1 MSKIKLALDVVSDL
15 KSLAESIET
24 LVYAMETN
32 ESMVTNE
39 PIVTADETVKETKKR
54 SKAKPAEVVKA
65 EDPKIGVEKIEDPQ
79 GEMPEKAAPEEKQ
92 PTLEEVRAAM
102 ADKSRD
108 GHREAVKAI
117 ITKYGANKL
126 SALDPKHYAAALK
139 EVGELK

>member
-24 LVYAMETN
+24 LVHAME
-32 ESMVTNE
+32 SNE
-39 PIVTADETVKETKKR
+39 PNLENEEPTKKK
-54 SKAKPAEVVKA
+54 SKAKAKVEEAEIK
-65 EDPKIGVEKIEDPQ
+65 EPEVENATIEAPV
-79 GEMPEKAAPEEKQ
+79 EEVPEEKQ

-117 ITKYGANKL
+117 ITKYGANNL
-126 SALDPKHYAAALK
+126 SSLDPKYYAAALK

>member
-15 KSLAESIET
+15 RSLADSIEG
-24 LVYAMETN
+24 LVGALEVNQT
-32 ESMVTNE
+32 ESNTPEV
-39 PIVTADETVKETKKR
+39 ATKSKTK
-54 SKAKPAEVVKA
+54 SKAKKLSTTEEV
-65 EDPKIGVEKIEDPQ
+65 EETNIT
-79 GEMPEKAAPEEKQ
+79 PEEKQ

-117 ITKYGANKL
+117 ITKYGANNL
-126 SALDPKHYAAALK
+126 SALDPKYYGDALK

>member
-24 LVYAMETN
+24 LVQAMEAN
-32 ESMVTNE
+32 ETAPANE
-39 PIVTADETVKETKKR
+39 AKEEPTKKK
-54 SKAKPAEVVKA
+54 SKAKAKVEEYETKEPEVEEA
-65 EDPKIGVEKIEDPQ
+65 PVEEV
-79 GEMPEKAAPEEKQ
+79 PEEKQ

-117 ITKYGANKL
+117 ITKYGANNL
-126 SALDPKHYAAALK
+126 SSLDPMHYTAALK
-139 EVGELK
+139 EVGALK

>member
-24 LVYAMETN
+24 LVHAMESNEIAPTN
-32 ESMVTNE
+32 EA
-39 PIVTADETVKETKKR
+39 ADEPVKETKKR
-54 SKAKPAEVVKA
+54 AKTKQAPEPVNEEPEAEVA
-65 EDPKIGVEKIEDPQ
+65 SEE
-79 GEMPEKAAPEEKQ
+79 APEEKQ
-92 PTLEEVRAAM
+92 ITLEEVRAAM

-117 ITKYGANKL
+117 ITKYGANNL
-126 SALDPKHYAAALK
+126 SSLDSKHYAAALK

>member
-24 LVYAMETN
+24 LVHAMESN
-32 ESMVTNE
+32 EVANE
-39 PIVTADETVKETKKR
+39 ANEEPTKKK
-54 SKAKPAEVVKA
+54 SKAKAKVEEPEVGEA
-65 EDPKIGVEKIEDPQ
+65 SVEE
-79 GEMPEKAAPEEKQ
+79 PEEKQ

-117 ITKYGANKL
+117 ITKYGANNL
-126 SALDPKHYAAALK
+126 SSLDPKHYAAALK

>member
-24 LVYAMETN
+24 LVHAMESN
-32 ESMVTNE
+32 EVANE
-39 PIVTADETVKETKKR
+39 ESTKKKSKTKAKVEEPETKE
-54 SKAKPAEVVKA
+54 PEVEEV
-65 EDPKIGVEKIEDPQ
+65 
-79 GEMPEKAAPEEKQ
+79 PEEKQ

-117 ITKYGANKL
+117 ITKYGANNL
-126 SALDPKHYAAALK
+126 SSLDPKYYAFALK

>member
-1 MSKIKLALDVVSDL
+1 MRKIKLALDVVSDL

-24 LVYAMETN
+24 LVHAMESN
-32 ESMVTNE
+32 EVANE
-39 PIVTADETVKETKKR
+39 EPTKKK
-54 SKAKPAEVVKA
+54 SKAKAKVEEPETK
-65 EDPKIGVEKIEDPQ
+65 EPEVEKATIEAPI
-79 GEMPEKAAPEEKQ
+79 EEVPEEKQ

-117 ITKYGANKL
+117 ITKYGANNL
-126 SALDPKHYAAALK
+126 SSLDPKHYAAALK

>member
-24 LVYAMETN
+24 LVHAMESN
-32 ESMVTNE
+32 EVANE
-39 PIVTADETVKETKKR
+39 ANEEPTKKK
-54 SKAKPAEVVKA
+54 SKAKAKVEEPEVGEA
-65 EDPKIGVEKIEDPQ
+65 SVEE
-79 GEMPEKAAPEEKQ
+79 PEEKQ

-117 ITKYGANKL
+117 ITKYGANNL
-126 SALDPKHYAAALK
+126 SSLDPKYYAFALK

>member
-24 LVYAMETN
+24 LVHAMELN
-32 ESMVTNE
+32 EIANE
-39 PIVTADETVKETKKR
+39 VANEEPTKKK
-54 SKAKPAEVVKA
+54 SKTKAEVEEPENKELEVGEA
-65 EDPKIGVEKIEDPQ
+65 TIETPVEE
-79 GEMPEKAAPEEKQ
+79 APEEKQ

-117 ITKYGANKL
+117 ITKYGANNL
-126 SALDPKHYAAALK
+126 SSLDPKYYAAALK

>member
-24 LVYAMETN
+24 LVHAMESN
-32 ESMVTNE
+32 
-39 PIVTADETVKETKKR
+39 ETVPANEEPTKKK
-54 SKAKPAEVVKA
+54 SKAKAKVEESEPEVEEAEEAEVD
-65 EDPKIGVEKIEDPQ
+65 E
-79 GEMPEKAAPEEKQ
+79 PEEKQ

-117 ITKYGANKL
+117 ITKYGAGNL
-126 SALDPKHYAAALK
+126 SSLDPKHYAAALK

>member
-15 KSLAESIET
+15 KSLAGSIET
-24 LVYAMETN
+24 LVRAME
-32 ESMVTNE
+32 SNE
-39 PIVTADETVKETKKR
+39 PNLENEVAKEPVKETKKR
-54 SKAKPAEVVKA
+54 TKTK
-65 EDPKIGVEKIEDPQ
+65 Q
-79 GEMPEKAAPEEKQ
+79 TPEPVNDEPEEQVPEEKQ

-117 ITKYGANKL
+117 ITKYGANNL
-126 SALDPKHYAAALK
+126 SSLDPKHYAAALK

>member
-24 LVYAMETN
+24 LVHALESNEVANEET
-32 ESMVTNE
+32 
-39 PIVTADETVKETKKR
+39 TKKK
-54 SKAKPAEVVKA
+54 SKAKAKSDAPETRKPEVGEA
-65 EDPKIGVEKIEDPQ
+65 TIEAPVEE
-79 GEMPEKAAPEEKQ
+79 ATEEKQ

-117 ITKYGANKL
+117 ITKYGANNL
-126 SALDPKHYAAALK
+126 SSLDPKHYAAAIK

>member
-24 LVYAMETN
+24 LVHAME
-32 ESMVTNE
+32 SNE
-39 PIVTADETVKETKKR
+39 PNLENEVAKEPVKETKKR
-54 SKAKPAEVVKA
+54 TKTKPTPEPVNDEPEEAL
-65 EDPKIGVEKIEDPQ
+65 VET
-79 GEMPEKAAPEEKQ
+79 PEEKVPEEKAPEEK
-92 PTLEEVRAAM
+92 PITLEEVRAAM

-117 ITKYGANKL
+117 ITKYGANNL
-126 SALDPKHYAAALK
+126 SSLDPKHYAAALK

>member
-24 LVYAMETN
+24 LVHAMEAN
-32 ESMVTNE
+32 ESNVENE
-39 PIVTADETVKETKKR
+39 VAKEPVKETKKR
-54 SKAKPAEVVKA
+54 TKTKPAPEPVNDEPEV
-65 EDPKIGVEKIEDPQ
+65 EET
-79 GEMPEKAAPEEKQ
+79 PEEK
-92 PTLEEVRAAM
+92 PITLEEIRAAM

-117 ITKYGANKL
+117 ITKYGANNL
-126 SALDPKHYAAALK
+126 SSLDPKHYADALK

>member
-24 LVYAMETN
+24 LVHAME
-32 ESMVTNE
+32 SNE
-39 PIVTADETVKETKKR
+39 PNLENEVAKEPAKETKKR
-54 SKAKPAEVVKA
+54 TKTKPTPELANDEPEEA
-65 EDPKIGVEKIEDPQ
+65 LVET
-79 GEMPEKAAPEEKQ
+79 PEEKS
-92 PTLEEVRAAM
+92 PEEKPITLEEVRAAM

-117 ITKYGANKL
+117 ITKYGANNL
-126 SALDPKHYAAALK
+126 SSLDSKHYAAALK

>member
-24 LVYAMETN
+24 LVRAMETN
-32 ESMVTNE
+32 EV
-39 PIVTADETVKETKKR
+39 ADEPVKETKK
-54 SKAKPAEVVKA
+54 KAKGKS
-65 EDPKIGVEKIEDPQ
+65 
-79 GEMPEKAAPEEKQ
+79 PEESEAKETAAKEAPEEKQ
-92 PTLEEVRAAM
+92 ATLEEVRAAM

-117 ITKYGANKL
+117 ITKYGANNL
-126 SALDPKHYAAALK
+126 SSLDPKHYAAALK

>member
-24 LVYAMETN
+24 LVHAMEAN
-32 ESMVTNE
+32 
-39 PIVTADETVKETKKR
+39 ETVPVNEAKEEPTKKK
-54 SKAKPAEVVKA
+54 SKAKAKVEESETKAPEVEEA
-65 EDPKIGVEKIEDPQ
+65 PVEEV
-79 GEMPEKAAPEEKQ
+79 PEEKL

-117 ITKYGANKL
+117 ITKYGANNL
-126 SALDPKHYAAALK
+126 SSLDPMHYATALK

>member
-24 LVYAMETN
+24 LVRAVEANEVVSTN
-32 ESMVTNE
+32 EE
-39 PIVTADETVKETKKR
+39 PTKKK
-54 SKAKPAEVVKA
+54 SKAKAKVEEPEPEVEEAEVA
-65 EDPKIGVEKIEDPQ
+65 EVEE
-79 GEMPEKAAPEEKQ
+79 PEEKQ

-117 ITKYGANKL
+117 ITKYGANNL
-126 SALDPKHYAAALK
+126 SSLDPKHYAAALK

>member
-24 LVYAMETN
+24 LVHAME
-32 ESMVTNE
+32 SNE
-39 PIVTADETVKETKKR
+39 PNLENEEPTKKK
-54 SKAKPAEVVKA
+54 SKAKAKVEEPETKEPEVGEA
-65 EDPKIGVEKIEDPQ
+65 TIEAPVEE
-79 GEMPEKAAPEEKQ
+79 APEEK
-92 PTLEEVRAAM
+92 PITLEEVRAAM

-117 ITKYGANKL
+117 ITKYGANNL
-126 SALDPKHYAAALK
+126 SSLDPKHYAAALK

>member
-24 LVYAMETN
+24 LVRAMEANEAAPTN
-32 ESMVTNE
+32 EE
-39 PIVTADETVKETKKR
+39 PTKKK
-54 SKAKPAEVVKA
+54 SKAKAKTEEPEPEVEEV
-65 EDPKIGVEKIEDPQ
+65 
-79 GEMPEKAAPEEKQ
+79 PEEKQ

-117 ITKYGANKL
+117 ITKYGANNL
-126 SALDPKHYAAALK
+126 SSLDPKHYAAALK